1 MSDDDDNAQASSS
14 NAKAV
19 VFKKRGTKVR
29 QDVKPRINLNNES
42 EETGG
47 TLVGDA
53 KEDEEK

>member
-1 MSDDDDNAQASSS
+1 MSNDDENAQASGPST
-14 NAKAV
+14 KAG

-29 QDVKPRINLNNES
+29 QDVKTRINPNDES
-42 EETGG
+42 EEIGG